1 MIGTTHHSN
10 IAPLVRSISVTFIAI
25 SIETI
30 EIKDIPIAVLKANFI
45 GIWRLRTAISRI
57 IEVINPFIIARLMMI
72 ANTGQYMPEN

>member
-10 IAPLVRSISVTFIAI
+10 IAPPVRSISVTFIAI

-45 GIWRLRTAISRI
+45 GIWLLRITVSRI
-57 IEVINPFIIARLMMI
+57 IDVINPFIISRLMI

>member
-10 IAPLVRSISVTFIAI
+10 IAPPVRSISVTFIAI

-45 GIWRLRTAISRI
+45 GIWRLRITVSRI
-57 IEVINPFIIARLMMI
+57 IDVINPFIIARLMI

>member
-1 MIGTTHHSN
+1 MIGNTHHSN
-10 IAPLVRSISVTFIAI
+10 IAPPVRSISVTFIAI

-45 GIWRLRTAISRI
+45 GIWLLRITVSRI
-57 IEVINPFIIARLMMI
+57 IDVINPFIIARLMI